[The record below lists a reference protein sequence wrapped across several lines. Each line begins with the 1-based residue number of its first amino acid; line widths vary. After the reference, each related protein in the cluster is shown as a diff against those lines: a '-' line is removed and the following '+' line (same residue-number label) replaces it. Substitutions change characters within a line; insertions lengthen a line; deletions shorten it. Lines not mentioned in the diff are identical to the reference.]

1 MYRPV
6 STDVTVSVCPKEPVS
21 EFVCGKGDEGEK
33 NGTNVNVVVKL
44 CIPTTNARLN
54 NISYKH
60 AECHKGVVKSFF
72 AFEQRFHLDMHVF
85 GHGVQELRNVGVITE
100 RKRSV

>member
-1 MYRPV
+1 M
-6 STDVTVSVCPKEPVS
+6 
-21 EFVCGKGDEGEK
+21 K
-33 NGTNVNVVVKL
+33 NDTNVNVLVKL
-44 CIPTTNARLN
+44 RIPTVSARLH

-60 AECHKGVVKSFF
+60 EECHKGVLKSFF

-100 RKRSV
+100 RKRSVVTGWFRKIVEHHRDLYFATSR